1 MRNLSEMIE
10 QVKAHVRASEN
21 LTWAASDYENK
32 LAEAARIMW
41 RQIADGNAR
50 VVLRHTSPSVALP
63 ADGVI
68 AIPDDC
74 LRIEEV
80 FLIIPNAPAGCE
92 KVNLAYF
99 QPDWMDAHLPFVVV
113 GPCGRIG
120 WTDGDERGKIR
131 VCGVR
136 TGDSV
141 VFVYSQEPVFPF
153 ENNGTFRN
161 PDAGETATYPNLPEL
176 ADSACEHLAAALLLG
191 EEVRDNTPIGYHG
204 QQYSSFM
211 SMIYRDLPVRPVRRY
226 VKHVERW

>member
-63 ADGVI
+63 ASGVI

-80 FLIIPNAPAGCE
+80 MLHIPNSPFGCG
-92 KVNLAYF
+92 KVRLEYYE
-99 QPDWMDAHLPFVVV
+99 PDWPYEHLPFVVV
-113 GPCGRIG
+113 GPRGRIG
-120 WTDGDERGKIR
+120 WTEGEERGKIR
-131 VCGVR
+131 VFGAR
-136 TGDSV
+136 QGDTVSIQ
-141 VFVYSQEPVFPF
+141 YSQEPVFPF
-153 ENNGTFRN
+153 DDSGTFRN

-204 QQYSSFM
+204 QQYSSYM